1 MLDKVRYYRLSK
13 EGKIRADKKR
23 QNVQENFL
31 KLTHLQRQEAAQTR
45 REEKTRERKQRVMEE
60 ENPERQKRLEKME
73 QKRDAKNKQPKIKQ
87 FKIK

>member
-1 MLDKVRYYRLSK
+1 
-13 EGKIRADKKR
+13 
-23 QNVQENFL
+23 
-31 KLTHLQRQEAAQTR
+31 
-45 REEKTRERKQRVMEE
+45 MEE